1 MDSTAPVGTTPQ
13 PVGHDEAAARLAV
26 VLNGHS
32 GSPRPCRVEAPDRVL
47 RMWTLLNT
55 ADDELHQAKLSP
67 GAAARLERQLRVIT
81 TELERSVSPVL
92 ADELHHLIGQG
103 RNASPTLA
111 ELRVDY
117 ASVLGWTGGLVIAML
132 DQLATTR
139 LAPARLAVPGV
150 ASSS

>member
-1 MDSTAPVGTTPQ
+1 MDNTAPAGTTPQ
-13 PVGHDEAAARLAV
+13 PAGHDEAAPRLAIV
-26 VLNGHS
+26 VNGHS
-32 GSPRPCRVEAPDRVL
+32 GPPPGCRVEAPDRVL

-55 ADDELHQAKLSP
+55 ADDELHQAKLPP
-67 GAAARLERQLRVIT
+67 GAATRLERQLRAVT

-103 RNASPTLA
+103 QNASPTLD

-132 DQLATTR
+132 DQLALNLSRQRGR
-139 LAPARLAVPGV
+139 LDR
-150 ASSS
+150 